1 MKLNIKILAILIAG
15 AFMLPACHSGHDHEE
30 EGHDHGNEAHEE
42 HGDHEEGAE
51 EAHLSE
57 AQFQSLEMK
66 VGPLPERNLGAY
78 IEANGQLEVPPQN
91 EALVSTYIGA
101 NVVSIEVIEGDKVSQ
116 GKVLAY
122 LSHPDIIQLQTDYL
136 SAYNS
141 LTYLEKDYL
150 RQKKLYEE
158 NVGSGKD
165 LQRLEA
171 EFLSAKGKSNGY
183 EAQLKLLG
191 LSIDEINAG
200 NVHERIPVRS
210 PIDGHVRKVEVKTGQ
225 FVEPQKDLFDIVNVE
240 HIHADLMVFE
250 KDVHKVREGQKVLF
264 SVEGHDEYDLEAVIY
279 SVGKAFENDPKAVHL
294 HAEIENKHGV
304 LLPGMYVRGR
314 IMSEENLV
322 TAVPEE
328 AVVNEA
334 GKDYVFTANSLENKE
349 WEFIPVEVKVGTRS
363 DGLVSITLISEA
375 KENETFALNNAYYL
389 MAQMKKGEAGH
400 EH

>member
-1 MKLNIKILAILIAG
+1 
-15 AFMLPACHSGHDHEE
+15 
-30 EGHDHGNEAHEE
+30 
-42 HGDHEEGAE
+42 
-51 EAHLSE
+51 
-57 AQFQSLEMK
+57 
-66 VGPLPERNLGAY
+66 
-78 IEANGQLEVPPQN
+78 
-91 EALVSTYIGA
+91 
-101 NVVSIEVIEGDKVSQ
+101 
-116 GKVLAY
+116 
-122 LSHPDIIQLQTDYL
+122 
-136 SAYNS
+136 
-141 LTYLEKDYL
+141 LEKDYL

>member
-191 LSIDEINAG
+191 LSIDEIKGG

-225 FVEPQKDLFDIVNVE
+225 YIEPQKDLFDIVNVE

-250 KDVHKVREGQKVLF
+250 KDVHKVSEGQKVLF

-279 SVGKAFENDPKAVHL
+279 SVGKAFESDPKAVHL

-389 MAQMKKGEAGH
+389 MAQMKKGEAEH

>member
-1 MKLNIKILAILIAG
+1 
-15 AFMLPACHSGHDHEE
+15 MLPACHSGHDHEE

-57 AQFQSLEMK
+57 AQFQSLKMK

-191 LSIDEINAG
+191 LSIDEIKGG

-225 FVEPQKDLFDIVNVE
+225 YVEPQKDLFDIVNVE

-250 KDVHKVREGQKVLF
+250 KDVHKVSEGQKVLF

-279 SVGKAFENDPKAVHL
+279 SVGKAFESDPKAVHL

-375 KENETFALNNAYYL
+375 KEDHTFALNNAYYL
-389 MAQMKKGEAGH
+389 MAQMKKGEA
-400 EH
+400 EHDH

>member
-191 LSIDEINAG
+191 LSIDEIKGG

-225 FVEPQKDLFDIVNVE
+225 YVEPQKDLFDIVNVE

-250 KDVHKVREGQKVLF
+250 KDVHKVSEGQKVLF

-389 MAQMKKGEAGH
+389 MAQMKKGEA

>member
-30 EGHDHGNEAHEE
+30 EGHDHSNEAHEE

-91 EALVSTYIGA
+91 EALVSTFIGA
-101 NVVSIEVIEGDKVSQ
+101 NVVSIEVIEGDKVSN

-122 LSHPDIIQLQTDYL
+122 LSHPDIIRLQTDYQA
-136 SAYNS
+136 AYNS
-141 LTYLEKDYL
+141 LAYLEKDFL

-191 LSIDEINAG
+191 LSIEEIKAG
-200 NVHERIPVRS
+200 SVHDRIPVRS

-225 FVEPQKDLFDIVNVE
+225 YVEPQKDLFDIVNVE

-250 KDVHKVREGQKVLF
+250 KDVHKVAEGQKVLF

-314 IMSEENLV
+314 IMTEENLV

-389 MAQMKKGEAGH
+389 MAQMKKGEA
-400 EH
+400 EHDH